1 MREVIDFCI
10 YILQS
15 LVNTL
20 FGLDLG
26 GYSFGEFLVAV
37 FVVSVFVSCLVV
49 SFKRGGGSPS
59 SFTRPSHPHRR
70 GGSGSGGG
78 SDGE

>member
-1 MREVIDFCI
+1 MRDAIDFCI

-26 GYSFGEFLVAV
+26 GYSFGQFLVAV

-49 SFKRGGGSPS
+49 SFKRSGSNPS
-59 SFTRPSHPHRR
+59 SVTRPTRPHRR

-78 SDGE
+78 SDVQ

>member
-1 MREVIDFCI
+1 MRDVIDFCI
-10 YILQS
+10 YILRS

-49 SFKRGGGSPS
+49 SFKRGGGSPA
-59 SFTRPSHPHRR
+59 SFTRPTRPHRR

-78 SDGE
+78 SDVQ